1 MWAYEKN
8 LMYPVRIANPDP
20 AMAKL
25 IITQLGG
32 PDGELRAAMRYL
44 TQRLAQP
51 EAQG

>member
-32 PDGELRAAMRYL
+32 PDG
-44 TQRLAQP
+44 
-51 EAQG
+51 